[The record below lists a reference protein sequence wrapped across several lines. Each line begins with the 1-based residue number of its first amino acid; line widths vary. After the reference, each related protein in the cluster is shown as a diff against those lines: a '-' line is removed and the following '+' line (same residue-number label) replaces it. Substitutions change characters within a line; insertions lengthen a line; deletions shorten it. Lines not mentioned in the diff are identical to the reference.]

1 MLKFILLVI
10 VFSLVMRLVI
20 RLVARLLRGKFFS
33 FYKSRV
39 GRTGNSPASF
49 SSGEQL
55 EEVDFE
61 VIESHLNDKER
72 DVI

>member
-10 VFSLVMRLVI
+10 VFFLVMRLVMRI
-20 RLVARLLRGKFFS
+20 VVRLLRGKVFS
-33 FYKSRV
+33 LYKSGV
-39 GRTGNSPASF
+39 DRTGNSPASF

-55 EEVDFE
+55 EEADFE

>member
-10 VFSLVMRLVI
+10 VFSLVMRLVM
-20 RLVARLLRGKFFS
+20 RLLLRLLRGEVFS
-33 FYKSRV
+33 FYKKFD
-39 GRTGNSPASF
+39 RTGNSPASF

-55 EEVDFE
+55 EEADFE

-72 DVI
+72 DVT

>member
-10 VFSLVMRLVI
+10 VFSLVMRFAMRI
-20 RLVARLLRGKFFS
+20 VARLLRGKIFS
-33 FYKSRV
+33 FYKSGFDRA
-39 GRTGNSPASF
+39 GNSPPSF

-55 EEVDFE
+55 EEADFE

-72 DVI
+72 DVT

>member
-10 VFSLVMRLVI
+10 VFSLVMRLVM
-20 RLVARLLRGKFFS
+20 RLLLRLLRGEVFS
-33 FYKSRV
+33 FYKNFD
-39 GRTGNSPASF
+39 RTGNSPASF

-55 EEVDFE
+55 EEADFE

-72 DVI
+72 DDT